1 MRCGV
6 EQKLKK
12 KYVVFALK
20 KEITLSCYFCLEGN
34 LCSVC
39 VVKLC
44 EGSADTCPIL
54 ANCSHTLP
62 GKSFFHIRTPPCFFH
77 KWATFFGAFS
87 MCVTRSE
94 AITH

>member
-1 MRCGV
+1 MWCGT
-6 EQKLKK
+6 KIKK
-12 KYVVFALK
+12 EVCCICFE

-44 EGSADTCPIL
+44 EEGSAGTCPIL